1 MRESGRP
8 RLRPRKQRLGKNA
21 TAANSPPLYLLQSAG
36 SPLIAPRNHANAGRT
51 IIVFKMDSHDDMTSR
66 ILASLAALPLHE
78 QADAISALIGSVIK
92 EMPQD
97 RILEIRDEI
106 ANELDAR
113 IPVVQ
118 ATLDLIDGQLALREI
133 AGSAVWR

>member
-1 MRESGRP
+1 MNARVEPGVVAEESVIHGWSSMAAWCETPCAR
-8 RLRPRKQRLGKNA
+8 R
-21 TAANSPPLYLLQSAG
+21 TAAG
-36 SPLIAPRNHANAGRT
+36 NHAARGRT
-51 IIVFKMDSHDDMTSR
+51 VGLFNMDSNDDMTSR

-92 EMPQD
+92 EMPPE

-106 ANELDAR
+106 ASELDAR

-133 AGSAVWR
+133 AGEADWR